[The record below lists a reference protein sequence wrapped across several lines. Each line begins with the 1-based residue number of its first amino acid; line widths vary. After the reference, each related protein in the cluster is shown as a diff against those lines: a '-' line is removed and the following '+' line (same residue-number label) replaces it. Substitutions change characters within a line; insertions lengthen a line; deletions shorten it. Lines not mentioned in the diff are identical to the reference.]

1 MNSKEKKPVMTEEDI
16 MKLLDSCYEKCLNGI
31 PKVSPS
37 VEELANDYLKK
48 HRTTEEACRAMLKN
62 QIAKCTTSGV
72 VTGFGGFITMP
83 VAILANVGSVIY
95 VQMRMIACVAYMA
108 DYELDSDQ
116 TQTFIYACLAGVAVN
131 GLLKQAGIKIG
142 VKFTNGLIKKI
153 PGKVLT
159 KINQKVG
166 FRFITKFGTKG
177 IVNLGKLLPGVGAIV
192 GGGLDLVETK
202 IIAERAYKTYI
213 ECKKELETYL
223 HRENPFVVTNT
234 SYRGS
239 NLQLASVEDA
249 WEELDIYITDELWS
263 KFILLFYEVLIE
275 SEPIFDYPFEKH
287 FEASIYAEKPEWSP
301 TLKKG
306 MIRTLIMRAYYRGHE
321 ENQKQIDNIVSRVL
335 DTITSKERWGYISQ
349 YLTDLCEASPESVL
363 RKLEDELKQPQGLLE
378 LFEANDGDFM
388 TSRHYYTNVLWA
400 VEQLVQ
406 QKKYVVR
413 ALEWLWKVD
422 SYNLKYSISNSPK
435 GVLDMTM

>member
-1 MNSKEKKPVMTEEDI
+1 MNSKEKKSVMTEEDI

-62 QIAKCTTSGV
+62 QITKCTTSGV

-83 VAILANVGSVIY
+83 VAIPANVGSVIY

-131 GLLKQAGIKIG
+131 GLLWQAGIKFG

-177 IVNLGKLLPGVGAIV
+177 IVNLGKLLPGVGAII

-202 IIAERAYKTYI
+202 IIAERAYKW
-213 ECKKELETYL
+213 
-223 HRENPFVVTNT
+223 F
-234 SYRGS
+234 
-239 NLQLASVEDA
+239 
-249 WEELDIYITDELWS
+249 
-263 KFILLFYEVLIE
+263 
-275 SEPIFDYPFEKH
+275 FE
-287 FEASIYAEKPEWSP
+287 
-301 TLKKG
+301 
-306 MIRTLIMRAYYRGHE
+306 
-321 ENQKQIDNIVSRVL
+321 
-335 DTITSKERWGYISQ
+335 
-349 YLTDLCEASPESVL
+349 
-363 RKLEDELKQPQGLLE
+363 
-378 LFEANDGDFM
+378 GDFSVKDGSEEDVIEM
-388 TSRHYYTNVLWA
+388 DDI
-400 VEQLVQ
+400 E
-406 QKKYVVR
+406 
-413 ALEWLWKVD
+413 
-422 SYNLKYSISNSPK
+422 
-435 GVLDMTM
+435 G

>member
-37 VEELANDYLKK
+37 VEKLANDYLKK

-83 VAILANVGSVIY
+83 VAIPANVSSVIY

-131 GLLKQAGIKIG
+131 GLLKQAGIKFG
-142 VKFTNGLIKKI
+142 EKFTNGLIKKI

-202 IIAERAYKTYI
+202 IIAERAYKW
-213 ECKKELETYL
+213 
-223 HRENPFVVTNT
+223 F
-234 SYRGS
+234 
-239 NLQLASVEDA
+239 
-249 WEELDIYITDELWS
+249 
-263 KFILLFYEVLIE
+263 
-275 SEPIFDYPFEKH
+275 FE
-287 FEASIYAEKPEWSP
+287 
-301 TLKKG
+301 
-306 MIRTLIMRAYYRGHE
+306 
-321 ENQKQIDNIVSRVL
+321 
-335 DTITSKERWGYISQ
+335 
-349 YLTDLCEASPESVL
+349 
-363 RKLEDELKQPQGLLE
+363 
-378 LFEANDGDFM
+378 GDF
-388 TSRHYYTNVLWA
+388 SV
-400 VEQLVQ
+400 
-406 QKKYVVR
+406 KD
-413 ALEWLWKVD
+413 D
-422 SYNLKYSISNSPK
+422 SEEDVIEMDDIQ
-435 GVLDMTM
+435 G

>member
-1 MNSKEKKPVMTEEDI
+1 

-95 VQMRMIACVAYMA
+95 VQMRMIACVAY
-108 DYELDSDQ
+108 
-116 TQTFIYACLAGVAVN
+116 
-131 GLLKQAGIKIG
+131 
-142 VKFTNGLIKKI
+142 
-153 PGKVLT
+153 
-159 KINQKVG
+159 
-166 FRFITKFGTKG
+166 
-177 IVNLGKLLPGVGAIV
+177 
-192 GGGLDLVETK
+192 
-202 IIAERAYKTYI
+202 
-213 ECKKELETYL
+213 
-223 HRENPFVVTNT
+223 
-234 SYRGS
+234 
-239 NLQLASVEDA
+239 
-249 WEELDIYITDELWS
+249 
-263 KFILLFYEVLIE
+263 
-275 SEPIFDYPFEKH
+275 
-287 FEASIYAEKPEWSP
+287 
-301 TLKKG
+301 
-306 MIRTLIMRAYYRGHE
+306 
-321 ENQKQIDNIVSRVL
+321 IVSRVL

-422 SYNLKYSISNSPK
+422 SYNLKYSILII
-435 GVLDMTM
+435 VLLFRLS

>member
-62 QIAKCTTSGV
+62 QIATCTTSGV

-83 VAILANVGSVIY
+83 VAIPANVGSVIY

-116 TQTFIYACLAGVAVN
+116 TQTFIYSCLAGVAVN

-202 IIAERAYKTYI
+202 IIAERAYKWFF
-213 ECKKELETYL
+213 K
-223 HRENPFVVTNT
+223 
-234 SYRGS
+234 
-239 NLQLASVEDA
+239 
-249 WEELDIYITDELWS
+249 
-263 KFILLFYEVLIE
+263 
-275 SEPIFDYPFEKH
+275 
-287 FEASIYAEKPEWSP
+287 
-301 TLKKG
+301 
-306 MIRTLIMRAYYRGHE
+306 
-321 ENQKQIDNIVSRVL
+321 
-335 DTITSKERWGYISQ
+335 
-349 YLTDLCEASPESVL
+349 
-363 RKLEDELKQPQGLLE
+363 
-378 LFEANDGDFM
+378 GDFWVKDQNGEDM
-388 TSRHYYTNVLWA
+388 I
-400 VEQLVQ
+400 EI
-406 QKKYVVR
+406 
-413 ALEWLWKVD
+413 D
-422 SYNLKYSISNSPK
+422 DIS
-435 GVLDMTM
+435 